1 MHRAKGSRSLLA
13 TLAAVIAMLAVA
25 IAPASAVTKGGVVD
39 SDEQYPY
46 VGLMV
51 AYVKDGRDLVP
62 AWRCSGTLVA
72 PKLYVT
78 AGHCTFGADW
88 SRSGSTM
95 T

>member
-1 MHRAKGSRSLLA
+1 MHRSKGSRSLLA

-25 IAPASAVTKGGVVD
+25 IAPASAVTMGGVVD

-62 AWRCSGTLVA
+62 AWRCSGTLVS

-78 AGHCTFGADW
+78 AGTARSERTG
-88 SRSGSTM
+88 SRSGST
-95 T
+95 TT